1 MKRMLATSLIAVQLT
16 GCAPHDPELR
26 QRTAEADAGLGRC
39 TQEEPGAPPK
49 TGNSVFYVDHTATAG
64 GSLGSYAV
72 MLSCLS
78 PGPGGAAVTLIIPN
92 LADSTART
100 GRYRV
105 QPPGLVPPGAAA
117 GSLAWAQ
124 AEIPARAGVTYRGM
138 AGEVVVEKSDTGGLV
153 GSYLLALERAPEAP
167 QVGPGHLVLGGAFAS
182 PRNVLPRSTAVEAP
196 RR

>member
-1 MKRMLATSLIAVQLT
+1 MKRTLALPLIAVQLA
-16 GCAPHDPELR
+16 GCGPHDPELR

-39 TQEEPGAPPK
+39 TQEEPSAPPK
-49 TGNSVFYVDHTATAG
+49 TGSSVFYVDHTATAG

-78 PGPGGAAVTLIIPN
+78 PGPGGVAVTLIIPN
-92 LADSTART
+92 LADSTARA

-105 QPPGLVPPGAAA
+105 QPPGLVPQGAAPA
-117 GSLAWAQ
+117 SLAWAQ
-124 AEIPARAGVTYRGM
+124 AEIPAQAGVTYRGM
-138 AGEVVVEKSDTGGLV
+138 AGEIVLEQNGAGALV
-153 GSYLLALERAPEAP
+153 GSYLVALERAPEAP
-167 QVGPGHLVLGGAFAS
+167 QAGPGRLVLGGAFAA